1 MVGLKADHKTITGK
15 FSKQAE
21 NALSDERFRPVEF
34 AFDVTTWG
42 HNAQTRLFHIFA
54 AYVTV
59 MDEYAGKGFV
69 PRNLVE
75 IAKMCKEIKIILDE
89 HIAPQKQWMQDEIG
103 FTQL

>member
-1 MVGLKADHKTITGK
+1 MLGLKADHKTITGK
-15 FSKQAE
+15 FSKQSE
-21 NALSDERFRPVEF
+21 DALSDERFRPVEF

-69 PRNLVE
+69 PRNLTE
-75 IAKMCKEIKIILDE
+75 IARMCKEIKIVMDE
-89 HIAPQKQWMQDEIG
+89 YMSTPKKWEQEEIG